1 MYAGTPSCFAQRK
14 GKKEDVFQP
23 PVELL
28 FKLGDLPAQ
37 LSTLDTYNSVRKS
50 CLGLTITV

>member
-37 LSTLDTYNSVRKS
+37 LSTLNTYNSVRKS